1 MKERAEAA
9 GAAKARATPSGKVE
23 RHGEASQ
30 VVEVLDRRS
39 ASWRTS
45 VGLSAP
51 LNRWTSRP
59 EQRREGI
66 MQNGP
71 RASRCLTARTMEC
84 TNVTREG
91 KEHRER
97 EWARGEENLVL
108 IVFLT

>member
-1 MKERAEAA
+1 MF
-9 GAAKARATPSGKVE
+9 
-23 RHGEASQ
+23 
-30 VVEVLDRRS
+30 EVLDRRT

-45 VGLSAP
+45 VVLSAP

-59 EQRREGI
+59 EQTREGI

-71 RASRCLTARTMEC
+71 RASRCLTALTMEC

-97 EWARGEENLVL
+97 ERERMGEGGRKPCPHRVPDL
-108 IVFLT
+108 I

>member
-1 MKERAEAA
+1 MI
-9 GAAKARATPSGKVE
+9 G
-23 RHGEASQ
+23 
-30 VVEVLDRRS
+30 DS

-45 VGLSAP
+45 VVLSAP

-59 EQRREGI
+59 EQKREGI

-71 RASRCLTARTMEC
+71 RASRCLTALTMEC

-91 KEHRER
+91 KEHRERER